1 MPPRVSRAI
10 DCGASA
16 LFVRAE
22 LSRTEDAAPQ
32 HGPQTVQ
39 WTSLSA
45 EPLARGVA
53 RLATW
58 APGSADE
65 SGVVELGPWPGGL
78 AANGPCTFLCETIA
92 ASRAASASGSR
103 AGRSAAY
110 GMDPVGLS
118 LLVISSLVLTV
129 VAALLT
135 HAAIGG

>member
-1 MPPRVSRAI
+1 MVSRATE
-10 DCGASA
+10 CGASA

-32 HGPQTVQ
+32 HLVPAVQ
-39 WTSLSA
+39 WTSLPA
-45 EPLARGVA
+45 EPLERGVA

-65 SGVVELGPWPGGL
+65 SGVIDLGPWPGGL
-78 AANGPCTFLCETIA
+78 AANGPCTFLCEAIA
-92 ASRAASASGSR
+92 ASRAASSSGSM
-103 AGRSAAY
+103 AGRSAAL

-118 LLVISSLVLTV
+118 LLVISCVVLTV

-135 HAAIGG
+135 HAALG